1 MFLILLLE
9 SYQLSTKNQVVSLT
23 LTIGVGIYS
32 VNVDYDQQKVIVW
45 GICNKYDVLETI
57 RSKRKEARFWN
68 QEGNLNDVMEKSPSS
83 SPSHSNPPK
92 NSKPYLI
99 LIRAQSFKW
108 KALKKVFSRTSS
120 FWILTYNCYHTYK
133 IKARAPVYL
142 ISYYQVIVKF
152 VVWIWACLQV
162 YLRKNNIFPKKFVF
176 QIINQLFCR
185 RSLSFTYV
193 RFYWEHTP
201 LPRVHIKKEAIKLIH
216 CSHRPP
222 RFIYK
227 FTHLLLH

>member
-1 MFLILLLE
+1 MFLILFLE

-45 GICNKYDVLETI
+45 GICDKYDVLETI

-68 QEGNLNDVMEKSPSS
+68 QEGNINDMMEKSPSS

-108 KALKKVFSRTSS
+108 KALKKVFSRSSS

-142 ISYYQVIVKF
+142 ISNFLITKWLSSLLYEFELVCKF
-152 VVWIWACLQV
+152 TYGKITF
-162 YLRKNNIFPKKFVF
+162 FPK
-176 QIINQLFCR
+176 
-185 RSLSFTYV
+185 SLSFRSLTNY
-193 RFYWEHTP
+193 FAAGH
-201 LPRVHIKKEAIKLIH
+201 
-216 CSHRPP
+216 
-222 RFIYK
+222 
-227 FTHLLLH
+227 